1 MNKIFKWDEINGSG
15 TQEEK
20 MEAFLDQRTDTYAI
34 LQLRYSEETAM
45 EMFSST
51 DNLKKMGRE
60 PDIDHYEL
68 VYVEPMVAFS
78 NHNQF
83 LEDVYTRFNMDRP
96 SDFTGHSLSVS
107 DIVAIQQQGVIT
119 CHYVE
124 PVGFKELPDLIR
136 RENYL
141 KNAEMMLEDDYNSL
155 DGIINN
161 GRKDEEEERNSV
173 LGKLKEAASQS
184 EFPPQPAR
192 RKDER
197 EL

>member
-68 VYVEPMVAFS
+68 VYVEPMAAFS

-124 PVGFKELPDLIR
+124 PVGFKELPDFIR

-161 GRKDEEEERNSV
+161 GRKDEEEERTSV

-184 EFPPQPAR
+184 EFPPLSAR